1 MHLSLCPL
9 LTIIVQQESSIPW
22 KSSPPGKQ
30 WKAKSSWIYKVTRQK
45 PGEKTKLQRKYLQI
59 HSLGSGWSS
68 QLLISQ
74 KTSPPASE
82 ITSGLITPVI
92 SNQCCLHLVTWC
104 PATPYH
110 PLSIYST
117 FPQTWFKMKVKL
129 HYFTS
134 LHFLLFYV
142 VLCYDLII
150 QPHMK
155 VLHFVHHSVYALS
168 PLDLSVGQVSHE
180 QRPDSQW
187 DNR

>member
-1 MHLSLCPL
+1 M
-9 LTIIVQQESSIPW
+9 
-22 KSSPPGKQ
+22 
-30 WKAKSSWIYKVTRQK
+30 AKTRRKK
-45 PGEKTKLQRKYLQI
+45 PTKLQRKYLQI

-74 KTSPPASE
+74 KTSSPPSLFFLSSE

-129 HYFTS
+129 NYFTS

-142 VLCYDLII
+142 VLCYDLIIPSHLNI

-168 PLDLSVGQVSHE
+168 PLDLSIGQVSHE